1 MTLPSAL
8 RFYHF
13 GQKYSITKCFLKSFP
28 QTCDIVKTE
37 RANLLLQLTEMTI
50 PSPPPDYYRPLNP
63 ISSRAADYA
72 SHSVT
77 YLPPPPQFSNH
88 YPALTIQFDV
98 HVVSCYRTSIET
110 WHVTQLI
117 PKWLGRFL
125 LRGLFKNYVDKVR

>member
-1 MTLPSAL
+1 MGEPVVTIDRAVGTGKGEE
-8 RFYHF
+8 
-13 GQKYSITKCFLKSFP
+13 GQGDHPLH
-28 QTCDIVKTE
+28 
-37 RANLLLQLTEMTI
+37 
-50 PSPPPDYYRPLNP
+50 PPDYDRPLNP